1 MLADVYAD
9 LKGYFQII
17 DPCVDPNTRR
27 KQLNDVGKKIRSDL
41 EHLERKKGWVYLG
54 TMFKAWNEM
63 DWGSILPPFAFEPSE
78 ELCHQLKKNR
88 AKIDAQLAEL
98 SFERAKNLLNEVK
111 KNNVARYTDRHRL
124 VEKALDIVIDR
135 CDSDKIWKFS
145 NPPAYEI
152 YAFITKCYLFR
163 SRLALPKGSSI
174 PEKKLEALKK
184 GWEWVK
190 KTSLPD
196 VSDIDDDFSHWDK
209 QQDQVVD
216 NLKIEIVLEIKRWQ
230 PFVDDSWLK
239 HQLKCFFNNTQK
251 LDENNLIHWRVCDIA
266 EEVGMPGKSKF
277 LLNIS
282 NNNSRTL
289 PLYQAKAAYRH
300 NISMFNKYLE
310 ESIKKLN
317 VPFSDPLWDETVK
330 LIETAAAD
338 SRMNGRWEESAI
350 QAWAQCE
357 NMAQKLRLSV
367 QVRWYWARHRKLY
380 DLAVRAAYK
389 CKNVRKCA
397 EIVDSQKNRPTVKLK
412 NMETRLHSPNTL
424 NEDRKSIEIMI
435 EAETCF
441 AIENYQAG
449 LDILNK
455 LPMSVPEKIRNLQ
468 DMPDDWGSVHFYVC
482 EDKQAYAFVFTDQ
495 CCEKFTFSAEN
506 LWKKYVR
513 WNTDVEKKDS
523 FEKLCEEFG
532 DCFKDIFCWL
542 NDKAS
547 GVLFIPHG
555 FLHLVPLHAAKVKKN
570 AETKFLFEVMTC
582 VYLPSWSLSPLK
594 KQEVVNSGVYAFSN
608 WQNWDTTPSIFCS
621 SNWNN
626 NQTVNNSADDIIYT
640 IKTCESPPKLLVM
653 YSHGKHDPNNP
664 YQSSLIMN
672 KSDLTHQMILKNIET
687 GKLSGADIILT
698 ACETDLAPGDMGLAD
713 EHLSLANAFLTKD
726 ARAVLGTLYECKE
739 DKSLELISK
748 IKQTPGGALYQ
759 VLQNTQRQWF
769 ANNEQIEDIAVYRVM
784 GFPDE

>member
-1 MLADVYAD
+1 MLADIYAD
-9 LKGYFQII
+9 LKGYFQTI

-27 KQLNDVGKKIRSDL
+27 ERLNEVGKTIRSDL
-41 EHLERKKGWVYLG
+41 KQLEKKKEWVCLG

-78 ELCHQLKKNR
+78 ELCHQLKRNR
-88 AKIDAQLAEL
+88 AKIDAQLSEL
-98 SFERAKNLLNEVK
+98 SFERAKNLLDEVK

-124 VEKALDIVIDR
+124 VEKAMDIIIDR
-135 CDSDKIWKFS
+135 CDRDKMWRFS
-145 NPPAYEI
+145 NPPAHEI
-152 YAFITKCYLFR
+152 YAFIAKCYLFR

-190 KTSLPD
+190 KTSFPD
-196 VSDIDDDFSHWDK
+196 IFDIDDDFLHWKK
-209 QQDQVVD
+209 QQSQVVD
-216 NLKIEIVLEIKRWQ
+216 NLKIEMVLEIKRWQ

-239 HQLKCFFNNTQK
+239 HQLKYFFKNTK
-251 LDENNLIHWRVCDIA
+251 KIDENNLIHWRVCDIA
-266 EEVGMPGKSKF
+266 EEAGMANKSKF

-282 NNNSRTL
+282 NNNSRML

-310 ESIKKLN
+310 KAVKKLN
-317 VPFSDPLWDETVK
+317 IPFSDPLWDETVK

-338 SRMNGRWEESAI
+338 SKMNGRWEESAI
-350 QAWAQCE
+350 QAWKQCE

-389 CKNVRKCA
+389 CKNVCKCA
-397 EIVDSQKNRPTVKLK
+397 EIADSQKNRPTVKLK
-412 NMETRLHSPNTL
+412 NMETRLHSPNIS

-455 LPMSVPEKIRNLQ
+455 LKPVTEKMRDLQ
-468 DMPDDWGSVHFYVC
+468 DLPDGWGAVHFYVC
-482 EDKQAYAFVFTDQ
+482 EDKRAYAFVFAGK

-532 DCFKDIFCWL
+532 NCFQDIFCWL

-570 AETKFLFEVMTC
+570 GETKFLFEIMTC

-621 SNWNN
+621 SKWNN
-626 NQTVNNSADDIIYT
+626 NQTVNNSAYDIIDT
-640 IKTCESPPKLLVM
+640 IKTCETPPKLLVM

-687 GKLSGADIILT
+687 GKLSGADVILT
-698 ACETDLAPGDMGLAD
+698 ACETDLAPGDMELAD

-726 ARAVLGTLYECKE
+726 ARSVLGTLYECKE
-739 DKSLELISK
+739 DKSLELIDK

-759 VLQNTQRQWF
+759 VLQNAQQQWL